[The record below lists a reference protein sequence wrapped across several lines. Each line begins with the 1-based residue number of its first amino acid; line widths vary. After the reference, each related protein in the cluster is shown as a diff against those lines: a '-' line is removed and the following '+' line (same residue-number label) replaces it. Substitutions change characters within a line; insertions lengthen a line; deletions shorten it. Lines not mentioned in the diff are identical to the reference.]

1 VVDPHRQALGA
12 KIAASGEPAVALAP
26 TQELARHELATQAGA
41 EQVPPVQ
48 SLALTQA
55 APAREPPTQVWRQ
68 SELPMQL
75 LPASMPPEHE
85 EPQSL
90 AATQAWFTLAPP
102 EQKWRQS
109 FTAMQAFPASGPP
122 TQVAAKPGAAISR
135 PANVRER
142 RVRRRPAV

>member
-1 VVDPHRQALGA
+1 VPL
-12 KIAASGEPAVALAP
+12 
-26 TQELARHELATQAGA
+26 QELARHELATQAGA

-48 SLALTQA
+48 SLALMQA

-90 AATQAWFTLAPP
+90 AETQAWFTFDPP

-109 FTAMQAFPASGPP
+109 FSATQVFPASGPP

-135 PANVRER
+135 PANVRESRAR
-142 RVRRRPAV
+142 RSSVV